1 VHIISYYKVSFLQ
14 QDELKRIAGEKAL
27 EYVESGMT
35 LGLGTGS
42 TVEYTIKKLAELLKA
57 GKLKD
62 IKAIPTSHQT
72 KKLAVQLEI
81 PLVELDDET
90 IIDLTIDGA
99 DEIDSNFV
107 LIKGGGG
114 ALTREKII
122 AYHSKREII
131 VADESKVVKKLG
143 SDFALPV
150 EILKYSWK
158 ATKKSIEELSCSAT
172 LREIM
177 GNPYITDNGNYL
189 LDCDFEKIDNAEELE
204 AKLNMIPGVVE
215 CGLFIG
221 LVNDVIIGSKQGV
234 ITEQVSE
241 DGFLSVASN

>member
-1 VHIISYYKVSFLQ
+1 MQ

-27 EYVESGMT
+27 EYIESGMV

-42 TVEYTIKKLAELLKA
+42 TVEYTIKKLGELLKN
-57 GKLKD
+57 GTLKD

-81 PLVELDDET
+81 PLIDLDDET
-90 IIDLTIDGA
+90 EIDLTVDGA

-143 SDFALPV
+143 ADFPLPV

-158 ATKKSIEELSCSAT
+158 ATKKSVEELGCTAK
-172 LREIM
+172 LRDIM

-189 LDCDFEKIDNAEELE
+189 LDCDFERIEDAEDLE
-204 AKLNMIPGVVE
+204 RKLNMIPGVVE

-221 LVNDVIIGSKQGV
+221 LVNDVIVGSKQGIV
-234 ITEQVSE
+234 TEQVSE
-241 DGFLSVASN
+241 DGFLSVTSN

>member
-1 VHIISYYKVSFLQ
+1 M
-14 QDELKRIAGEKAL
+14 AGEKAL
-27 EYVESGMT
+27 EYIESGMI

-42 TVEYTIKKLAELLKA
+42 TVEYTIKKLGILLKD
-57 GKLKD
+57 GTLKD

-81 PLVELDDET
+81 PLVDLDDET
-90 IIDLTIDGA
+90 VIDLTVDGA

-143 SDFALPV
+143 ADFPLPV

-158 ATKKSIEELSCSAT
+158 ATKKSVEDLGCTAIQ
-172 LREIM
+172 REIM

-189 LDCDFEKIDNAEELE
+189 LDCDFERIEDAEELE
-204 AKLNMIPGVVE
+204 RKLNMIPGVVE

-221 LVNDVIIGSKQGV
+221 LVNDVIVGSKQGI